1 MKKVVI
7 VLLKISHFI
16 HNPCHHTVEIN
27 RCRFIYQKDKK
38 KNKRNATAITNILFP
53 VASAPVLDR
62 FDGFSP

>member
-38 KNKRNATAITNILFP
+38 KKQKKR
-53 VASAPVLDR
+53 DR
-62 FDGFSP
+62 NNEHFISCRFGTSS